1 MFFYK
6 FQEGHSR
13 RDIFTKMTQYAF
25 PLSNNLNF
33 FAFDYAEAFPE
44 NGWAVY
50 DAEAELKRQ
59 GLPTETWRICNKNAG

>member
-1 MFFYK
+1 
-6 FQEGHSR
+6 
-13 RDIFTKMTQYAF
+13 MTQNAF

-33 FAFDYAEAFPE
+33 FAFDYSESFSE

-59 GLPTETWRICNKNAG
+59 GLPTEAWRICNKNAG